1 MELETSTSRFVMRG
15 IHPAAAKALREF
27 AAQAVADGDT
37 VWFRDPPA
45 GTA

>member
-1 MELETSTSRFVMRG
+1 MELQTSTSRLVMRD